1 MVSLFSKSQ
10 TLCDE
15 GPVSL
20 QAQAKGGGGMG
31 KTLGTTHMLTACLL
45 ANMEDLS

>member
-20 QAQAKGGGGMG
+20 QAQAKGGGMG